1 MKITIIREDGAVYKD
16 GTSYSDL
23 DLTVIPSDVHAV
35 QFNTVSNKGWIEF
48 AEDDSGNKQ
57 PNEVITSLPL
67 WASASLTKW
76 DEAKAAEDLIIEQAR
91 LAAEAAAQAELEQ
104 QQQSTGTV

>member
-16 GTSYSDL
+16 GTSYSGL

-35 QFNTVSNKGWIEF
+35 QFNTISNKGWIEF
-48 AEDDSGNKQ
+48 TEDDSVNKQ
-57 PNEVITSLPL
+57 PNEVITSLPT
-67 WASASLTKW
+67 WASEAITKW
-76 DEAKAAEDLIIEQAR
+76 DDAKAAENLIIEQAR
-91 LAAEAAAQAELEQ
+91 LAAEAAAQAALE